1 MIIALFFFTCLF
13 LFLILSSKNLLFFYE
28 YALNT
33 NTALSKEIQNNKT
46 TLLYLY
52 LLFLSFII
60 LRDTYSI
67 RDKFLYN
74 VLYFSLFVAFS
85 SYFLVRSVDNNIF
98 NILPF
103 LILVI
108 ILMKT
113 NSSRISFLKKYS
125 LGSIIFLSILS
136 TFLSINIYKEKFF
149 ANLFNSKIIVV
160 PEYLDKNYS
169 PNLEILES
177 IELYRDL
184 PLTIVTG
191 KTIHEFNNNLRSN
204 GYGLPIL
211 PLEQFNILNQDR
223 KYELL
228 NSYLDI
234 NKKHL
239 ILCTFDCK
247 FYRSN
252 TDQNIN
258 NKIFIGNNNL
268 KKIKEITSD
277 NKLETLYLLSKS

>member
-1 MIIALFFFTCLF
+1 M
-13 LFLILSSKNLLFFYE
+13 
-28 YALNT
+28 NT

-46 TLLYLY
+46 TLFYLY

-60 LRDTYSI
+60 LRDTYSE
-67 RDKFLYN
+67 RNKFLYN
-74 VLYFSLFVAFS
+74 ILYFSLFVAFS
-85 SYFLVRSVDNNIF
+85 SYFVVRSVDNNVF

-103 LILVI
+103 LILI
-108 ILMKT
+108 IVLMKT
-113 NSSRISFLKKYS
+113 NSSRVSFLKKYS
-125 LGSIIFLSILS
+125 LGSIVFLSILS
-136 TFLSINIYKEKFF
+136 TFLSINIYKDKFF

-160 PEYLDKNYS
+160 PEYLNKNYL

-177 IELYRDL
+177 IELYPDL
-184 PLTIVTG
+184 PITIVSG
-191 KTIHEFNNNLRSN
+191 KTIHELNNNLRFN

-211 PLEQFNILNQDR
+211 PLEQFNLLNQYR

-228 NSYLDI
+228 NSYLNI
-234 NKKHL
+234 NNKHL

-268 KKIKEITSD
+268 KKIKEITTE
-277 NKLETLYLLSKS
+277 NKLEILYLLSKS